1 MTMPTFWLNPTDLVT
16 NDPSLRISFPPDH
29 GGGVITSTRI
39 GDFWVSL
46 GALLPFPARIDGLV
60 VCYQI
65 VGAPTPANSI
75 QQTRLLA
82 LTAPGSET
90 VLFDDPTVLASPAPV
105 CQVRKV
111 GKKAPDA
118 ALELSLRL
126 HFQNTRDQIVLGGLS
141 LQITELC
148 ANHRLLG
155 EFGDYSTLDKAQAA
169 LQRALRE
176 MADQDGGVLCIPR
189 DAPDGFFPRNFHQK
203 RLDGPAVT
211 VLDFRDGYER
221 RFVPPSGTLSSSAR
235 RACHLIERDLAI
247 DLDWNGEDSTE
258 LIESRYRGGASSYEQ
273 ELSQGVPAGGGEKKF
288 YVPTLRGLFH
298 GQRLKVTGVAHLFEP
313 PFEDITVD
321 KLGVDATGP
330 FFTATDST
338 IAHPQAA
345 LVYNKNVVNGL
356 TVGDVSNCD
365 NQSSSVAVF
374 RTTYGLGDSF
384 VFTGI
389 LTYQGDIIS
398 AGGDEGGVGFAAEIL
413 HDLDCFWGLVES
425 WDASKREL
433 VYQAGATNPQKL
445 GTSRPLI
452 NMREG
457 LQVTD
462 GKVLVVGP
470 GYDYLRPGAPSL
482 SQSLVV
488 GRGVAWDRSLVG
500 RFFAI
505 DEPTEIYRAGEAGNG
520 RDVHRWWHITDVKPR
535 ADGMINLFVQRTTG
549 LADRES
555 GPTLFRFD
563 NYSLSA
569 TEERELSYV
578 IRPGA
583 WVSDVRRGVN
593 GDEVG
598 SLGVARVENSRVL
611 VLAPQDNPA
620 PTLDFRKDDPITNAV
635 GPDPLLPVA
644 FRARHHDNFP
654 SATPVPSFVSQN
666 AGRVQL
672 GAGFA
677 VIGAMDTADQKDG
690 NPPFLVAFDVLS
702 ATEVALRVMG
712 PVAADKGAIE
722 FWQPNGNPHKIRW
735 LVKDKHGHDAE
746 MTFHADPLKAIF
758 RLMGGPLD
766 LGDMSTLRQSGLSA
780 TGTEAKNLRDIG
792 VSVPAT
798 ATTLKVFFPHEEDDT
813 SYALFLQ
820 CSWPTRSVVTKRT
833 DGFDATFSDPAP
845 AGGGLIDW
853 LLVR

>member
-1 MTMPTFWLNPTDLVT
+1 MPTFWLNPTGLVAS
-16 NDPSLRISFPPDH
+16 DPNLNISFPPDQ
-29 GGGVITSTRI
+29 GGGVITAAKT

-46 GALLPFPARIDGLV
+46 GALLPFPAQIDGLV

-65 VGAPTPANSI
+65 KGAPTPASSI
-75 QQTRLLA
+75 QQTRLLS
-82 LTAPGSET
+82 LTAPGSAT
-90 VLFDDPTVLASPAPV
+90 VLFDDSTVLASPAPV
-105 CQVRKV
+105 CQVRNV
-111 GKKAPDA
+111 DQKAPDA
-118 ALELSLRL
+118 ALELELRL
-126 HFQNTRDQIVLGGLS
+126 HFQNTGDQIVLGGLG
-141 LQITELC
+141 LQVTGLC
-148 ANHRLLG
+148 ANHRSLG
-155 EFGDYSTLDKAQAA
+155 EFGDYSTIDKAQAT
-169 LQRALRE
+169 LDLALRG
-176 MADQDGGVLCIPR
+176 MAGQGGVLCIPR
-189 DAPDGFFPRNFHQK
+189 DAPARFFPRNSYQK
-203 RLDGPAVT
+203 RFDGPAVT

-221 RFVPPSGTLSSSAR
+221 RYVPPSGTLSSSGT
-235 RACHLIERDLAI
+235 RACHRIERDLAI

-273 ELSQGVPAGGGEKKF
+273 ELAQAVPSGGGEKKF

-298 GQRLKVTGVAHLFEP
+298 GQRLKVTGAAHDFKP
-313 PFEDITVD
+313 PFEDVTVD
-321 KLGVDATGP
+321 RLCADATGR

-356 TVGDVSNCD
+356 TVDDVANCD

-374 RTTYGLGDSF
+374 RTVYGQGDSF
-384 VFTGI
+384 VFTGV

-398 AGGDEGGVGFAAEIL
+398 SGGDEGGVGFAAEID
-413 HDLDCFWGLVES
+413 HDLDCFWGLVEH
-425 WDASKREL
+425 WDADKREL
-433 VYQAGATNPQKL
+433 IYQAGAANPQKL

-457 LQVTD
+457 LQVTG

-470 GYDYLRPGAPSL
+470 GYDYLRTGAPSL

-488 GRGVAWDRSLVG
+488 GRGVAWDQSLVG

-505 DEPTEIYRAGEAGNG
+505 AEPSEIYCMTEAGTSH
-520 RDVHRWWHITDVKPR
+520 DVLRWWHITAVEPR
-535 ADGMINLFVQRTTG
+535 ADGMTNLFVQRTVG
-549 LADRES
+549 LADRRS

-563 NYSLSA
+563 NYSQSA
-569 TEERELSYV
+569 TEERELTYV

-583 WVSDVRRGVN
+583 WVSDVRGVS
-593 GDEVG
+593 GHVR
-598 SLGVARVENSRVL
+598 SLL
-611 VLAPQDNPA
+611 LAPQENPA

-654 SATPVPSFVSQN
+654 SATPVASFVSQN

-677 VIGAMDTADQKDG
+677 VYGAMSTADQKDG
-690 NPPFLVAFDVLS
+690 NPPFLTAFDVQA
-702 ATEVALRVMG
+702 ATQVALRIKG

-722 FWQPNGNPHKIRW
+722 FWQPNGNPHRLRW
-735 LVKDKHGHDAE
+735 LVKDQTAE
-746 MTFHADPLKAIF
+746 MTLHADPVQGVF
-758 RLMGGPLD
+758 RFAGGPLD
-766 LGDMSTLRQSGLSA
+766 LGDVSTLRQRGLSGSDTA
-780 TGTEAKNLRDIG
+780 AKNLRDIG
-792 VSVPAT
+792 VPVPAT
-798 ATTLKVFFPHEEDDT
+798 ATTLKVSFPPGREEADT

-820 CSWPTRSVVTKRT
+820 CSWLTRSVVAKRK
-833 DGFDATFSDPAP
+833 DGFDATFTDPAP
-845 AGGGLIDW
+845 AGGGQIDW